1 MQSPYCPHNF
11 VVGRVLCEV
20 LNGAAVTAL
29 VVVVCP
35 VVVVLVVVVV
45 AAVVVF
51 ISTRHGGRLL
61 LHDLPAFVIV
71 PMQHEL
77 DPPGIEPQVVPPQPP
92 HLASQQ
98 ALPARIPV
106 EHSGSDFEVLPDV
119 EGCE

>member
-1 MQSPYCPHNF
+1 M
-11 VVGRVLCEV
+11 LI
-20 LNGAAVTAL
+20 GAAVTAL
-29 VVVVCP
+29 VVIVCP
-35 VVVVLVVVVV
+35 VVVVLVVVVVV

-71 PMQHEL
+71 PIQHEF
-77 DPPGIEPQVVPPQPP
+77 DPPGIEPHVVPPQPP

-106 EHSGSDFEVLPDV
+106 EHSGSDVEVA
-119 EGCE
+119 